1 MKYLMPV
8 LFILVILAACTANE
22 NNPPETTDYKKYGVV
37 QPAEYEPFS
46 KDTLSVLSWNVEHF
60 VDGYDN
66 PYINASREDA
76 PDSLMGNKEQLL
88 VKALQQ
94 ADADVVVLQEF
105 EHVAY
110 LNQLADSLMPDMNYQ
125 FFADAESYNWY
136 MNVVVMSRV
145 PLGTVYSYGAVH
157 TPVIDYVDENGE
169 IETQNNI
176 NTRMWS
182 ADVFVNENYNFV
194 LTGLHLKAG
203 RGERNE
209 GMRLGQIKFLKG
221 QFNRFLNE
229 DAAANLLVVG
239 DLNSTPDSREIQ
251 TMLEGDNGAAFVDP
265 LSGTGTY
272 SHPSDSPFWRIDHI
286 LPNKNMAEELVP
298 ESVQVRQLLPQKEQ
312 EKVSDHLP
320 LMAKFF
326 VK

>member
-1 MKYLMPV
+1 MKYVMPV
-8 LFILVILAACTANE
+8 LLLLAGCTANE
-22 NNPPETTDYKKYGVV
+22 NNLPETADDKQSGVV
-37 QPAEYEPFS
+37 LPAGYEPFA

-60 VDGYDN
+60 VDGNDN
-66 PYINASREDA
+66 PYINASREDD
-76 PDSLMGNKEQLL
+76 PDSLMGNREQLL
-88 VKALQQ
+88 TKALQK
-94 ADADVVVLQEF
+94 ADADIVVLQEF
-105 EHVAY
+105 ENVAY
-110 LNQLADSLMPDMNYQ
+110 LNHLADSLLPEMNYR

-157 TPVIDYVDENGE
+157 TPVLDYVNENGE
-169 IETQNNI
+169 VETQNYI

-182 ADVFVNENYNFV
+182 ADVFVNNSYDFV

-229 DAAANLLVVG
+229 NPATNLLVVG

-251 TMLEGDNGAAFVDP
+251 TLLEGENGAAFVDP
-265 LSGTGTY
+265 LAGTSTY

-298 ESVQVRQLLPQKEQ
+298 ESVQVKQLLPEEEQ
-312 EKVSDHLP
+312 QKVSDHLP
-320 LMAKFF
+320 LMAKFI
-326 VK
+326 VNE